1 MTNQTTPEMLDE
13 STIQLFRQRGFVRI
27 PDVITKE
34 EAESFRIAA
43 LDASKQSDPYKIRP
57 VFSQHVNVWREHKD
71 MSELTLHPNVG
82 AIAQKL
88 AGAPI
93 RLWHDH
99 ILIKEP
105 QNKVATEFHQDQPY
119 WPHSNSPNAL
129 SAWIALCDVPVERGC
144 MSFISNSHNHKELT
158 AQNLLDKR
166 DLFTKC
172 PELEYEERVTLP
184 LKAGDCTYHHARCAH
199 MATPNETDEPRVAH
213 VVIFMDQTTTYVEKN
228 HVVTDPLGLR
238 PGDPLEGDLFPD
250 VKSV

>member
-1 MTNQTTPEMLDE
+1 MQQTTPKTLDK
-13 STIQLFRQRGFVRI
+13 STIELFRQRGFVRI
-27 PDVITKE
+27 PGVITKD

-43 LDASKQSDPYKIRP
+43 LNASKQSDPYKIRP

-71 MSELTLHPNVG
+71 MSKLTLHPNVG

-172 PELEYEERVTLP
+172 PELEY
-184 LKAGDCTYHHARCAH
+184 
-199 MATPNETDEPRVAH
+199 
-213 VVIFMDQTTTYVEKN
+213 
-228 HVVTDPLGLR
+228 
-238 PGDPLEGDLFPD
+238 
-250 VKSV
+250 